1 MKRGE
6 KLLSGNSMVYLNK
19 LFGQEEA
26 VTFLKNDL
34 KKGDGARSY
43 LFSGKEGIGK
53 KLLARQFA
61 QSINCADGTL
71 FTECSCTSCHKIA
84 SDMHPDVKWIGLDEE
99 ARSIKIEE
107 IRQLQSWINLHPFE
121 GKRKVF
127 IINRAER
134 LTEEAA
140 NAFLKILEEPP
151 ADTYI
156 ILLSHLPFQL
166 PGTIISRVNEIRLCP
181 LSADVLSTILHTEFN
196 ITEEAHFL
204 AYQSEGSIG
213 LALRYH
219 EEDYFRLKNT
229 IIDSFLKQDS
239 VDYFLSLVTISHSEL
254 DTLFYIL
261 CSFFHDVLLVNS
273 EVDQSLIMH
282 NDRREDI
289 HVFSKRL
296 SSNHIIEF
304 MTVLEESRRS
314 LKRNVNSK
322 LILSRLAVRGNA
334 IFS

>member
-1 MKRGE
+1 
-6 KLLSGNSMVYLNK
+6 MVYSDK

-26 VTFLKNDL
+26 ITFLKNDL
-34 KKGDGARSY
+34 KREQAARSY
-43 LFSGKEGIGK
+43 LFSGKEGVGK

-61 QSINCADGTL
+61 QSLNCEQGSMFARCT
-71 FTECSCTSCHKIA
+71 CTSCRKIT
-84 SDMHPDVKWIGLDEE
+84 SDIHPDVRWVGLNEE
-99 ARSIKIEE
+99 VRSIKIEE
-107 IRQLQSWINLHPFE
+107 VRELQSWVMLHPFE

-166 PGTIISRVNEIRLCP
+166 ADTILSRVVEVRLHP
-181 LSADVLSTILHTEFN
+181 LPVELLFKILCAEFN

-204 AYQSEGSIG
+204 AYQSEGSLG
-213 LALRYH
+213 LALKYQ
-219 EEDYFRLKNT
+219 EEDFFRLKNA
-229 IIDSFLKQDS
+229 IIDSFLAQDP
-239 VDYFLSLVTISHSEL
+239 VAYFLSLIHISQSEL
-254 DTLFYIL
+254 DTFFHIL
-261 CSFFHDVLLVNS
+261 CTFLHDVLLVKS
-273 EVDQSLIMH
+273 GVDQSLLIH
-282 NDRREDI
+282 NDRIKDI
-289 HVFSKRL
+289 GALGKRISKDA
-296 SSNHIIEF
+296 IIEL
-304 MTVLEESRRS
+304 MTLFEESRRS

-322 LILSRLAVRGNA
+322 LILSRLAVRGNK